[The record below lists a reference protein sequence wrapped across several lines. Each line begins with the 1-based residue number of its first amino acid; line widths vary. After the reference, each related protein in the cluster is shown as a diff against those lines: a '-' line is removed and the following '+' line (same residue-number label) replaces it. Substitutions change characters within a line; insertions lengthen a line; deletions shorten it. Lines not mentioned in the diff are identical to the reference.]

1 MTPEQDQEE
10 MAEEV
15 RRVIRSDRGG
25 RRTGLRVLAGVLVL
39 AGLVG
44 WFWPEEET
52 RTWTFAEIDRG
63 DMVLTATATGN
74 LEPKSEISVG
84 AEISG
89 LVNEV
94 LVDWNDRVEVGT
106 VLARFDTDSLEV
118 SLEQAEARLALAR
131 ASVAEARATL
141 EEAEL
146 DEARAARLVE
156 RRNLPQSELDA
167 ARAARKRA
175 VARVASAEASVREAE
190 ASVSEV
196 RTRLDKAVIRS
207 PIRGVVLQRSVEP
220 GNTVAANFQ
229 APELFILA
237 EELERME
244 LHVALDEADV
254 GLVAAGQPATFR
266 VDAWPEREFEARVE
280 TVHLYP
286 TVANNVVTY
295 TTVLSVDNS
304 EGLLRPGMTATAT
317 ITTGT
322 REQVLRVP
330 DAALRFVPPVKDAGG
345 GITFGPPGRGR
356 SRGGRP
362 ANAVWVLGD
371 EGPERIPVR
380 TGYGDGRFT
389 ELLGAPLEAGDRILV
404 GVGGE
409 GPAA

>member
-1 MTPEQDQEE
+1 

-15 RRVIRSDRGG
+15 RRVIRTDRGG
-25 RRTGLRVLAGVLVL
+25 RRTGFRVLAGVLLL
-39 AGLVG
+39 AGLAW

-52 RTWTFAEIDRG
+52 RSWAFATVDRG

-89 LVNEV
+89 LVDEV

-106 VLARFDTDSLEV
+106 VLARFDTDSLEIT
-118 SLEQAEARLALAR
+118 LEQAEARLALTR

-146 DEARAARLVE
+146 DEARAVRLVE
-156 RRNLPQSELDA
+156 SRNLPQSELDA
-167 ARAARKRA
+167 ARAVRKPA
-175 VARVASAEASVREAE
+175 AARVDSAEASVREARQRCPRS
-190 ASVSEV
+190 APGS
-196 RTRLDKAVIRS
+196 DKAVIRS

-254 GLVAAGQPATFR
+254 GLVAAGQPAIFR
-266 VDAWPEREFEARVE
+266 VDAWPQREFEARVE

-286 TVANNVVTY
+286 TVASNVVTY

-330 DAALRFVPPVKDAGG
+330 DVALRFVPPVEEESG
-345 GITFGPPGRGR
+345 GITFGPPGTGRNRGD
-356 SRGGRP
+356 RP
-362 ANAVWVLGD
+362 ANAVWILGE

-380 TGYGDGRFT
+380 AGFSDGRFT
-389 ELLGAPLEAGDRILV
+389 ELLGAPLEAGDRVLV
-404 GVGGE
+404 GVGGD
-409 GPAA
+409 GPAS